1 VYCRRCTWEGQANE
15 SGVLNMPGSPESECG
30 GGSGATNLC
39 DFTVDGGAGDPQRR
53 SGKTS
58 AKLSQ
63 MPPLARRSF
72 PFT

>member
-1 VYCRRCTWEGQANE
+1 
-15 SGVLNMPGSPESECG
+15 M
-30 GGSGATNLC
+30 TNLC

-63 MPPLARRSF
+63 MPPVARRSSLSITTRH
-72 PFT
+72 PSHGYIDSNPVT